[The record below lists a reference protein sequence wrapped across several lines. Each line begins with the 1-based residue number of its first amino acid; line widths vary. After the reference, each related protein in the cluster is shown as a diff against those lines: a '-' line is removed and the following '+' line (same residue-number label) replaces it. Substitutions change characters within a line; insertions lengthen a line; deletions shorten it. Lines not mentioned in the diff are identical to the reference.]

1 MLISALRT
9 LNQLLT
15 AGVAITA
22 VSLWLYVLTFNLQD
36 RVARSFAFI
45 LACVATVFAGEAMAS
60 VGTTSASI
68 AFWLRFEWVGLIFLP
83 ASYFYASDALLETT
97 GRPSRGRRRLLVRV
111 NYVVAVFF
119 LALLPLDWL
128 ITTRLQSTAPAPAL
142 QPAILTPLFVLYYG
156 VMIGW
161 AAANFWRA
169 YRRTYT
175 RTSRRRMMY
184 LMAGA
189 TAPALGSFPYLLLGA
204 GWAHRFPAFFWGLA
218 VFSNIFMSAF
228 LVVMAYALAFF
239 GVTWPDRVVK
249 RRLFR
254 WILRGPVTASTVLAV
269 ATLTRRIGEQYG
281 VPYNAAVPVLMVAS
295 ILALEYAITLFAPFW
310 ERWLFGYEGR
320 SIRLVKDL
328 EDRLLSEED
337 LRQFLEAI
345 LAAVCERLRS
355 PRGFIASLESSGLQ
369 RVISVGRWYANQD
382 SLPDAD
388 LLQAVVQEN
397 ASTGELFTWGDFWLI
412 PLFAK
417 DEEMLMGL
425 MVVARPL
432 GAPHPDSEQRAALRI
447 LSQRAAL
454 GLQDHRLQQ
463 QVVESLSAL
472 RPQVDVIQRLRAASR
487 YGSRQVLS
495 SPQLPLEGATLNKW
509 VKDALSHFWG
519 GPKLTESPLL
529 QLQIVQQAVAQGENP
544 VNALREILRKA
555 IEEVRPPGER
565 RFTAEWILYN
575 ILEMKFME
583 GRKVRE
589 IAMRLAM
596 SEADFYR
603 KQRIAIEEVARVM
616 MEMEKQQRSQ
626 ATQSSLPQEKQNMLN

>member
-1 MLISALRT
+1 MWISVLST
-9 LNQLLT
+9 LNQLLI

-22 VSLWLYVLTFNLQD
+22 FSLWLYVLTFNLQD
-36 RVARSFAFI
+36 RVARSFALI
-45 LACVATVFAGEAMAS
+45 LACVTAVFAGEAMAS
-60 VGTTSASI
+60 VVALPAET
-68 AFWLRFEWVGLIFLP
+68 AFWLRFEWVGLVFLP
-83 ASYFYASDALLETT
+83 ASYFYASDALMETT
-97 GRPSRGRRRLLVRV
+97 GRPSRGRRRLVVRL
-111 NYVVAVFF
+111 NYLLALGF
-119 LALLPLDWL
+119 LALLPSGWL
-128 ITTRLQSTAPAPAL
+128 VSFRLQETAPAPAL
-142 QPAILTPLFVLYYG
+142 QPAALTWAFVLYYAA
-156 VMIGW
+156 MIAW

-175 RTSRRRMMY
+175 RTSRRRMAY

-204 GWAHRFPAFFWGLA
+204 GWAQRFPAFFWGLA
-218 VFSNIFMSAF
+218 VLSNVSVSAL
-228 LVVMAYALAFF
+228 LVLMAYALAFF
-239 GVTWPDRVVK
+239 GVSWPDRVVK

-254 WILRGPVTASTVLAV
+254 WILRGPVTASSVLAV
-269 ATLTRRIGEQYG
+269 ATLARRVGERFG
-281 VPYNAAVPVLMVAS
+281 LPYNAAVPILMVAS
-295 ILALEYAITLFAPFW
+295 ILGLQYGITLFAPLW
-310 ERWLFGYEGR
+310 ERLLFGHEGR

-337 LRQFLEAI
+337 LRQFLEAV

-355 PRGFIASLESSGLQ
+355 PSGFIAALDASGLQ
-369 RVISVGRWYANQD
+369 RVISVGRRRSGQD
-382 SLPDAD
+382 TLPDAE
-388 LLQAVVQEN
+388 LLRVVTRGETQ
-397 ASTGELFTWGDFWLI
+397 TGELFTWGNFWLI
-412 PLFAK
+412 PLFA
-417 DEEMLMGL
+417 EGGRPLLGL
-425 MVVARPL
+425 MVIARPL
-432 GAPHPDSEQRAALRI
+432 AAPPPDAEQRAALAV
-447 LSQRAAL
+447 LSRRAAL
-454 GLQDHRLQQ
+454 GLHDHRLQQ

-495 SPQLPLEGATLNKW
+495 DPHVPLEGASLNKW

-529 QLQIVQQAVAQGENP
+529 QLQIVQDAVQSGENP
-544 VNALREILRKA
+544 VNALRAVLRRA

-583 GRKVRE
+583 GRKVRD

-603 KQRIAIEEVARVM
+603 KQRVAIEEVARAMV
-616 MEMEKQQRSQ
+616 EMEQQRRR
-626 ATQSSLPQEKQNMLN
+626 AAEDRAAEG